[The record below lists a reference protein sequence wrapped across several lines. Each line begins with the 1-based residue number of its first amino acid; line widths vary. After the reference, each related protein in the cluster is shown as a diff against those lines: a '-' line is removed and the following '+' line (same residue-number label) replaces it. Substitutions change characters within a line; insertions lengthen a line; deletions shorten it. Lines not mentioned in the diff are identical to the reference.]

1 LSAHVVSS
9 YTVYAISRSI
19 HFFILTAALEA
30 NDYSALSDILFYEHL
45 TMGQAM
51 CRDIAITND
60 IRVESQEEFRV
71 WLQPRSAM
79 GVDVQYAPRHATV
92 VIVDDDVPSK

>member
-1 LSAHVVSS
+1 
-9 YTVYAISRSI
+9 
-19 HFFILTAALEA
+19 
-30 NDYSALSDILFYEHL
+30 
-45 TMGQAM
+45 M
-51 CRDIAITND
+51 CRDIAITNN

-92 VIVDDDVPSK
+92 VIVDDNVPSKLAIHCPHLAHPSLVTLRKQPDRH

>member
-1 LSAHVVSS
+1 
-9 YTVYAISRSI
+9 
-19 HFFILTAALEA
+19 
-30 NDYSALSDILFYEHL
+30 
-45 TMGQAM
+45 MGQAM

-60 IRVESQEEFRV
+60 IRIESQEEFRV

-92 VIVDDDVPSK
+92 